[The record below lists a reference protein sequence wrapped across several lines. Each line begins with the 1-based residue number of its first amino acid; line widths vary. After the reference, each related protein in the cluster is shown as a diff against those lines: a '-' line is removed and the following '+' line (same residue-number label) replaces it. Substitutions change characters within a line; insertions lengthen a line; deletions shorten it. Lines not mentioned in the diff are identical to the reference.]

1 MADTTHN
8 VTIKAT
14 LDTSQ
19 TGRPSGSSPTQPAS
33 SGSSS
38 SIAGLA
44 AAGLTM
50 TKTIQLLRTAFEG
63 VTYRLSELNQRIH
76 AISWMYRNTH
86 STIDKTNKQFQHIT
100 TRVKELQTSA
110 NQAIQKF
117 QGTLDELAGKVS
129 QTSATIA
136 NSDQTKVNST
146 NRATQAQDR
155 QTQAIQRSSQ
165 AVEKHATTLEKSVSK
180 FAKLAVLTQVINNA
194 SRQFEDLASL
204 SSTESGENIFKWLS
218 RIGNVATTAIQ
229 DALVGAGAGAL
240 AGSITGP
247 GALFTATG
255 GAIVG
260 ATYGTISGIT
270 DEIIKFSK
278 ETDTET
284 QQFSQT
290 SNEFAKAQEEL
301 RKATA
306 KTIEQIRRD
315 TRDEMLLETT
325 PDQLESTLAKLEE
338 NILHLVQDI
347 SELNSRFVLGKIGL
361 NDYNKSLEDMQ
372 DKLSREQK
380 IRDELSSR
388 YEQEQDIELSEI
400 QRQVQNF
407 DYISEILYKQ
417 IQLGKEESSR
427 KVMKDGTWEDVL
439 RALAEQNQENLF
451 EQSKSKGFF
460 AKMQEANFNKDWP
473 AYEEAK
479 REFEESQRNLN
490 FGLQMRSGLA
500 SSLQEIFKEMMT
512 YKGLNIRDFGS
523 LAALGGFGSTS
534 VLGDPML
541 DLQREQNRLLGEMLR
556 AIRDQD
562 NTARYL

>member
-1 MADTTHN
+1 
-8 VTIKAT
+8 
-14 LDTSQ
+14 
-19 TGRPSGSSPTQPAS
+19 
-33 SGSSS
+33 
-38 SIAGLA
+38 
-44 AAGLTM
+44 M
-50 TKTIQLLRTAFEG
+50 TKTIQLLKTAFES
-63 VTYRLSELNQRIH
+63 VTYTLSELNKRIQV
-76 AISWMYRNTH
+76 ISWMYRQTH
-86 STIDKTNKQFQHIT
+86 STIDANNKDFKHLT
-100 TRVKELQTSA
+100 ERVKELQTSSK
-110 NQAIQKF
+110 QAIESFKEA
-117 QGTLDELAGKVS
+117 LAELAGTVQ
-129 QTSATIA
+129 QTSTTVA

-155 QTQAIQRSSQ
+155 QTQAVQKSTQ
-165 AVEKHATTLEKSVSK
+165 AVEKHASALDKSMSK
-180 FAKLAVLTQVINNA
+180 IGKLSVLSMVLNKVGDQWSYLSENA
-194 SRQFEDLASL
+194 PTETGTEILKWMSRIANVG
-204 SSTESGENIFKWLS
+204 SSTLTG
-218 RIGNVATTAIQ
+218 
-229 DALVGAGAGAL
+229 ALMGAGTGAL

-247 GALFTATG
+247 GSIFTATG

-260 ATYGTISGIT
+260 AIGGTISGVT
-270 DEIIKFSK
+270 DEWNKYGQEQEAQIQSLS
-278 ETDTET
+278 E
-284 QQFSQT
+284 S

-301 RKATA
+301 RKSIK

-315 TRDEMLLETT
+315 TRDEMLLETA

-347 SELNSRFVLGKIGL
+347 SELNARFVLGKIGL
-361 NDYNKSLEDMQ
+361 DDYKESLEDMQ
-372 DKLSREQK
+372 DKLAREQK

-388 YEQEQDIELSEI
+388 YDEIQDQELSEM

-407 DYISEILYKQ
+407 DYISEVLYKQ
-417 IQLGKEESSR
+417 MQLGKEEASR
-427 KVMKDGTWEDVL
+427 KVMKEGTWEDVL
-439 RALAEQNQENLF
+439 QALAEQNQENLF
-451 EQSKSKGFF
+451 EQSKSKGYL
-460 AKMQEANFNKDWP
+460 AQMKEANFKQDWP

-479 REFEESQRNLN
+479 REFEESQRNLS

-562 NTARYL
+562 TTARYL